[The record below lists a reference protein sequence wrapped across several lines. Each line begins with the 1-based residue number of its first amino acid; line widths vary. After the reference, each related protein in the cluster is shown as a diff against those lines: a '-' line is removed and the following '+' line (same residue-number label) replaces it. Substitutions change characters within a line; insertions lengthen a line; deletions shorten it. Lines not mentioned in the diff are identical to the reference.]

1 MRRRLGTR
9 HDALVITQPALRP
22 TGVVAYDARRASVV
36 PTVLRVLAAPV
47 VGGAVGVVLGY
58 WCERVAGTGGVAG
71 TLAELGAPWIL
82 AAFVA
87 GALPMIAADRRPRAQ
102 IVS

>member
-1 MRRRLGTR
+1 GWPMRRRLGTR

-22 TGVVAYDARRASVV
+22 TGAVAYDARRASVV

-82 AAFVA
+82 ASLSAR
-87 GALPMIAADRRPRAQ
+87 GLPIATRHVQPR
-102 IVS
+102 